1 MVAPPSSANKIF
13 VDPKRVL
20 LIRADANVAI
30 GTGHVMRC
38 LALAQAWQD
47 AGGRAVFAMAETTS
61 SLSSRLRSERVEVAT
76 IECQPAG
83 PGDARRVAQFA
94 QEYGADWVVVDG
106 YHFDNGYCREL
117 KSAGLKFLVVDDA
130 GFNGECVADFVLNSN
145 SDAAKFMYP
154 ECKPQTRLLLG
165 THYALLRREFGNWR
179 EWKRETDS
187 SVRNLLVTMGGSDP
201 DNLTALVI
209 QALELLKTQGIQATV
224 VAGGSNPRLGTLR
237 QEVAK
242 VRASMRLQDSVLNM
256 PELMAQADIAII
268 AGGGTLWEMMYMS
281 CPVLSFGR
289 TPMQRRI
296 LEDLH
301 QRGMIRHLGDPQ
313 SGTASNLAQAIDELA
328 TSQSQRAKMA
338 TLGRQQVDGIGARRV
353 CEILASSNQIP

>member
-1 MVAPPSSANKIF
+1 LVAIPRSTDKTV
-13 VDPKRVL
+13 VDPHRAL

-47 AGGRAVFAMAETTS
+47 VGGRAVFAMAETTP
-61 SLSSRLRSERVEVAT
+61 SLSSRLRSESMEVAT

-83 PGDARRVAQFA
+83 RGDARRVAEFA

-106 YHFDNGYCREL
+106 YHFDNSYGREL

-130 GFNGECVADFVLNSN
+130 GFNGECIADFVLNSN
-145 SDAAKFMYP
+145 ADAAEFMYP

-165 THYALLRREFGNWR
+165 TRYVLLRREFEKWR

-187 SVRNLLVTMGGSDP
+187 RAKNLLVTMGGSDP
-201 DNLTALVI
+201 DNLTAFVI
-209 QALELLKTQGIQATV
+209 QALEQVKTEGLQATV
-224 VAGGSNPRLGTLR
+224 IAGGSNPHLGILR
-237 QEVAK
+237 EEVL
-242 VRASMRLQDSVLNM
+242 RMRTSLRLQDSVSNM
-256 PELMAQADIAII
+256 PDLMAQADMAII
-268 AGGGTLWEMMYMS
+268 AGGGTLWELMYMS

-296 LEDLH
+296 LDDLH
-301 QRGMIRHLGDPQ
+301 QRGVIQHLGDPQ
-313 SGTASNLAQAIDELA
+313 LGSASNLAQVIDELA
-328 TSQSQRAKMA
+328 ASQSQRAKMA
-338 TLGRQQVDGIGARRV
+338 MLGRQQVDGAGARRV
-353 CEILASSNQIP
+353 CNVLASSN